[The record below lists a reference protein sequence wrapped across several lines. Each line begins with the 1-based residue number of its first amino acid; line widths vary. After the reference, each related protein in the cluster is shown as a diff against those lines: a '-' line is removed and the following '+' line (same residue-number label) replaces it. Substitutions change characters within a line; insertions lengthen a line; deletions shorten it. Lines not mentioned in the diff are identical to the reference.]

1 MSNNKSGN
9 TIILGISAFYHD
21 SAAALLVNGEIIA
34 AAQEERFT
42 RIKHDSSFPTQ
53 AIQFCLNSAHFNAAD
68 IDHIVYYDKPFPK
81 FERIL
86 ETYLYSSP
94 HGLMSF
100 VKSMPVWLK
109 EKLFLKTTL
118 KKSLNK
124 INNTLG
130 DDTSLLFSNH
140 HQAHAASA
148 FYPSPYK
155 EAAIV
160 CLDGVGE
167 WETSTIWK
175 GEGKN
180 IQPIKQLNFPHSL
193 GLLYSAFTYYLGF
206 KVNSGEY
213 KMMGLAPYG
222 KPKYVE
228 LIQNNLLDIKTDGS
242 FRLDLQYFDFCTGL
256 KMTNQAF
263 DKLLGQA
270 KRAPESE
277 LTQFHMDIAASIQKV
292 TEQIIFKIVN
302 HAASLANTKNLCLA
316 GGVALNCVANGK
328 IIDNTTIEN
337 IWIQPAA
344 GDDGGAL
351 GAALSAHYQ
360 HCSNNRDI
368 ESSQCDQ
375 MKGSYLGPEF
385 SKEDIRNTLNTYQA
399 KYTEYSPTETS
410 KKTAEL
416 IAEGNVIGWFQG
428 KMEFGPRSLGSRSIL
443 ADPRSIEMQSKL
455 NLKIKQ
461 RESFRP
467 FAPAVLK
474 EKASEYFD
482 TQQDSPYMLLVSE
495 VALKHR
501 VETTP
506 SNRTGLFR
514 LKEKRS
520 TIPAVTHVDYTA
532 RVQTVDGKNNPKFFE
547 LLNEF
552 DSLTGCAVLV
562 NTSFNVRG
570 EPIVCTPED
579 ALSCFMR
586 TGMDYL
592 VLGDYIIEK
601 KAQSLALAEQFST
614 ISFSLD

>member
-1 MSNNKSGN
+1 MSNNISGN

-21 SAAALLVNGEIIA
+21 SAAALLVNGEIVA

-42 RIKHDSSFPTQ
+42 RIKHDSSFPSQ
-53 AIQFCLNSAHFNAAD
+53 AIQFCLDSAVVSD
-68 IDHIVYYDKPFPK
+68 VEIDHIVYYDKPFPK

-86 ETYLYSSP
+86 ETYLYSAP
-94 HGLMSF
+94 YGIMSF

-109 EKLFLKTTL
+109 EKLFLKSTL
-118 KKSLNK
+118 KKNLSKLS
-124 INNTLG
+124 NTLG
-130 DDTSLLFSNH
+130 ENTSLLFSNH

-148 FYPSPYK
+148 FYPSPFE
-155 EAAIV
+155 EAVIV

-167 WETSTIWK
+167 WETSTIWS
-175 GEGKN
+175 GSGKEL
-180 IQPIKQLNFPHSL
+180 QAIKQLNFPHSL

-222 KPKYVE
+222 KPKYVD
-228 LIQNNLLDIKTDGS
+228 LIQNNLLDIKADGS
-242 FRLDLQYFDFCTGL
+242 FRLDLTYFDFCTGL

-270 KRAPESE
+270 RREPESE
-277 LTQFHMDIAASIQKV
+277 LTQFYMDMAASIQKV
-292 TEQIIFKIVN
+292 TEKIIFKIVN
-302 HAASLANTKNLCLA
+302 HAAKLINTKNLCLA

-328 IIDNTTIEN
+328 IIDNTVIDN

-360 HCSNNRDI
+360 YLNNNREIDKTLP
-368 ESSQCDQ
+368 DQ

-385 SKEDIRNTLNTYQA
+385 SKQDIQKTLDTYNV
-399 KYTEYSPTETS
+399 EYSEHLAPEVT
-410 KKTAEL
+410 KTTAKL
-416 IAEGNVIGWFQG
+416 IADGNVIGWFQG
-428 KMEFGPRSLGSRSIL
+428 KMEFGPRSLGGRSIL

-474 EKASEYFD
+474 DKVSEYFNAN
-482 TQQDSPYMLLVSE
+482 TSSPYMLLVSE
-495 VALKHR
+495 VAPSQR
-501 VETTP
+501 VETTA
-506 SNRTGLFR
+506 NNEGLFR

-532 RVQTVDGKNNPKFFE
+532 RVQTVDGINNQSFFE

-552 DSLTGCAVLV
+552 DALTGCAVLV

-592 VLGDYIIEK
+592 VLGNFIIDK
-601 KAQSLALAEQFST
+601 KAQSQALTNKFSA